1 MIALVTLLRAVF
13 YVLGLL
19 LLQGAAALATL
30 RWGIS
35 PWWSLLLAPLLLLA
49 WGIWQLA
56 LRLWRRLRQRPR
68 RKAGAA
74 PPGQVPRN
82 APLAQAWHR
91 ALQRSSTGLRTGG
104 LPWFLLL
111 GRPGAGKSTALARAR
126 IPSPLSPLRSGSD
139 SGPGVAWWY
148 TDRLVVMDCAD
159 ALTGPD
165 AAGEASAEWD
175 YHLRMLRRHR
185 RAQGIDGVVLAL
197 SARRLLEGDAD
208 ELGNEARATRTRL
221 EQLIAE
227 LGERFP
233 VYVLITHCDCI
244 YGFESWVR
252 QLPEQRL
259 HGALGYLSAL
269 DAPDQD
275 FVRSAFDA
283 LDERLQ
289 RLRWQMLADGM
300 LGEPELLL
308 FPQELQQL
316 RAPLQ
321 GYADN
326 CLAAHPY
333 LERLLLRGI
342 FFSSGKQQGG
352 AVSRLLGADATPSAA
367 HSEGHQGMFLRGLFA
382 EVLPAELGLRRP
394 SSAVL
399 RRRARR
405 TRALLGA
412 WLVLAA
418 LGAFALSLSFVR
430 NLRSLEAL
438 HAAQAGFDAP
448 RAGGEDPLRALLGRE
463 AAIRRF
469 ELRSRGLL
477 ARLTLPG
484 TGWQDLLAGEKRRF
498 VEACRARLG
507 SAEWPPSRTSGSDAE
522 PAADPAAD
530 QAVAV
535 LELLRLGSALQ
546 ARAGGASWEQLHGLA
561 SSLPGQPQGSD
572 NLRDALW
579 NLELAQI
586 AWTGSSEA
594 EQRARLLG
602 VRERLDRLALQDP
615 ELAWLTRIPALEG
628 VGGLRAAG
636 AWDSNA
642 AGAGLPRQAGAAEPA
657 VLAPEFTAAGYAAM
671 SGLVRRWRALSA
683 APARVDAAWARFTGA
698 WREQQEFAAR
708 TVLEQFLSAPPPLR
722 GASQWRA
729 ALDELAGP
737 DNPYWKFNDE
747 LLRQLA
753 PPRGDS
759 DAALPSAATQP
770 AGAAN
775 AQATV
780 PPWLAAAREFALWRS
795 AAGGDSLG
803 SGTFDALR
811 SLGSR
816 TLRRAASADAAGAAR
831 SVEGPIRGAAELR
844 DYLKALAALAQR
856 LEQGNAQA
864 TAAAADFLSFGV
876 DPKVNASLAVDADH
890 ALQRLRERLRTDG
903 PGGEA
908 AAGGKRGDA
917 TGATSFPV
925 DALLQAPW
933 RALMHYAN
941 MTAACSLQQRWQSD
955 VLWPLHT
962 AASRDDMLRQVYGP
976 QGTLWAFVDGPAA
989 PFLRR
994 DAERYQPASRAAQH
1008 LPFTP
1013 AFLGALNT
1021 AAQRRA
1027 EQARQQAR
1035 AQRVQGSLQAVEQQL
1050 DQARQA
1056 LQAAQ
1061 QAHAVVAL
1069 TALPTD
1075 VQPDSAPKVFSTQLT
1090 LRCASAVMHLDN
1102 LNMPQQR
1109 SVDWSPQNCS
1119 GASLRIALAGLVLE
1133 RQYPGPLGF
1142 ADWLADFRDGSHAFE
1157 PGDFPLQARALQR
1170 LGVRRIILRYRL
1182 DGADAALRAAD
1193 AMRRNQQRVAR
1204 LEASLRSLQDG
1215 APADPGASAP
1225 AGATAPPAAAGIG
1238 ASILAALG
1246 LPARIAT
1253 CWDDA
1258 P

>member
-19 LLQGAAALATL
+19 VLQGAAALATL

-49 WGIWQLA
+49 WGLWQLA
-56 LRLWRRLRQRPR
+56 LRLWRRLRRRAR

-74 PPGQVPRN
+74 TLGQVPRN
-82 APLAQAWHR
+82 AALAQAWHR
-91 ALQRSSTGLRTGG
+91 ALQRSSTGPRTGG
-104 LPWFLLL
+104 LPWFLML

-126 IPSPLSPLRSGSD
+126 IPSPLSPVRSGSD
-139 SGPGVAWWY
+139 GGPGVAWWY

-159 ALTGPD
+159 ALSGPD
-165 AAGEASAEWD
+165 AAGEACAEWD

-197 SARRLLEGDAD
+197 SARRLLDGDAD

-233 VYVLITHCDCI
+233 VYVLITQCDCI
-244 YGFESWVR
+244 YGFESWVS

-259 HGALGYLSAL
+259 QGALGYLGAL

-283 LDERLQ
+283 IDERLQ
-289 RLRWQMLADGM
+289 RMRWQMLADGVV
-300 LGEPELLL
+300 GEPELLL

-352 AVSRLLGADATPSAA
+352 AVSRLLGGDAAPSAA

-399 RRRARR
+399 RRRVRR
-405 TRALLGA
+405 ARALLGT

-438 HAAQAGFDAP
+438 HAAQPSFDRPPAG
-448 RAGGEDPLRALLGRE
+448 REDQLRALLGQQ

-469 ELRSRGLL
+469 ELRSSGLL
-477 ARLTLPG
+477 AQLTLPG
-484 TGWQDLLAGEKRRF
+484 TGWHDLLAGEKRRF

-507 SAEWPPSRTSGSDAE
+507 SAQWPPSRASGGD
-522 PAADPAAD
+522 ADPAAD
-530 QAVAV
+530 QAVGV

-561 SSLPGQPQGSD
+561 SSLPAQPQGSD

-579 NLELAQI
+579 KLQLAQI
-586 AWTGSSEA
+586 AWTGSSDA

-602 VRERLDRLALQDP
+602 VRARLDRLALQDP
-615 ELAWLTRIPALEG
+615 QLTWLTRIPALQG
-628 VGGLRAAG
+628 VAGLRAAG
-636 AWDSNA
+636 AWNSTA
-642 AGAGLPRQAGAAEPA
+642 AADPPRQAGAEQPA

-671 SGLVRRWRALSA
+671 SGLVRQWRALSA
-683 APARVDAAWARFTGA
+683 APARVDSAWASFTDA

-708 TVLEQFLSAPPPLR
+708 AVLEQFLSAPPPLR
-722 GASQWRA
+722 GAAQWRA
-729 ALDELAGP
+729 ALDELAGA

-753 PPRGDS
+753 PPHGGS
-759 DAALPSAATQP
+759 DAALPAAATQP
-770 AGAAN
+770 AGGAH

-795 AAGGDSLG
+795 AAGGESLG

-816 TLRRAASADAAGAAR
+816 TLQRAASADAAGAAR
-831 SVEGPIRGAAELR
+831 SVEGPIRGATELR
-844 DYLKALAALAQR
+844 DYLKALASLAQR

-864 TAAAADFLSFGV
+864 TAVAADFLSFGV
-876 DPKVNASLAVDADH
+876 DPKVSASLAVDADH

-903 PGGEA
+903 PGGAA
-908 AAGGKRGDA
+908 AAGGERGDA

-994 DAERYQPASRAAQH
+994 DAERYQPASRAAQR

-1035 AQRVQGSLQAVEQQL
+1035 AQRVQGALQAVEQQL

-1061 QAHAVVAL
+1061 QAHAVVSL

-1075 VQPDSAPKVFSTQLT
+1075 VQPDGAPRVFSTQLT

-1119 GASLRIALAGLVLE
+1119 GVSLRIALAGLVLE

-1142 ADWLADFRDGSHAFE
+1142 VDWLADFRDGSHAFE

-1204 LEASLRSLQDG
+1204 LEATLRSLQGG
-1215 APADPGASAP
+1215 APADIGASAP
-1225 AGATAPPAAAGIG
+1225 AAATAPPAAAGIG
-1238 ASILAALG
+1238 ASTLAALG